1 MGYKLGIMVKKI
13 YLSLTL
19 IITCSI
25 YADDTSPKESL
36 KQKVISS
43 SYSYSV
49 NQPAKIYSINAS
61 KNKISINSS
70 RIGIPKSHSL
80 RMFDAPSRSD
90 KYILKVLDKDSNV
103 IRIVGLGNPFYIHV
117 QHMDFEDRP
126 IFGGDIDRDFD
137 IPIPLDSD
145 AASISFFEQ
154 SEFGLKEINKIQLN
168 QSQ

>member
-13 YLSLTL
+13 HLTLIL

-25 YADDTSPKESL
+25 YADDTSPKENL

-43 SYSYSV
+43 SHSFSV
-49 NQPAKIYSINAS
+49 NEQAKIYNLNAS
-61 KNKISINSS
+61 KNGISINSS
-70 RIGIPKSHSL
+70 RIGIPKSRSL

-90 KYILKVLDKDSNV
+90 KYILKVFDEDSNV
-103 IRIVGLGNPFYIHV
+103 IRILGLGNPFYIHV
-117 QHMDFEDRP
+117 QHIDFEDRP

-154 SEFGLKEINKIQLN
+154 SEFGLKEISKIQLD

>member
-80 RMFDAPSRSD
+80 RMFDGA
-90 KYILKVLDKDSNV
+90 VLALEIREENV
-103 IRIVGLGNPFYIHV
+103 AITAF
-117 QHMDFEDRP
+117 
-126 IFGGDIDRDFD
+126 
-137 IPIPLDSD
+137 S
-145 AASISFFEQ
+145 
-154 SEFGLKEINKIQLN
+154 
-168 QSQ
+168 